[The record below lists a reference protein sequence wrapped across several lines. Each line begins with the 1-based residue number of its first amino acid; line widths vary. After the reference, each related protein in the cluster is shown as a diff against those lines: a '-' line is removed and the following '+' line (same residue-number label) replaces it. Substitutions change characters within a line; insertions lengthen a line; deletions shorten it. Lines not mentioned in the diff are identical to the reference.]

1 MPTCEM
7 CGAEESNLTPIRVSH
22 AELEV
27 CDGCSSMGTKL
38 ESDSSA
44 NDDSS
49 DTKYST
55 SDSASNETPPTS
67 AETGPGP
74 ASREAD
80 SEMVSSLVPDYADRI
95 REGRNQSGL
104 TVDELADRI
113 NEKASYIRKIE
124 RGEMQPDTTTQMQL
138 EQFLNIEL
146 AFADDDT
153 RWMSDS
159 YQQQYDTK

>member
-1 MPTCEM
+1 M
-7 CGAEESNLTPIRVSH
+7 CGAEESDLTPIRVSH

-27 CDGCSSMGTKL
+27 CDGCSSVGTPL

-44 NDDSS
+44 DDDAT

-55 SDSASNETPPTS
+55 SDSTSDTDSSTPSEAGQTS
-67 AETGPGP
+67 TSQG
-74 ASREAD
+74 AD

-104 TVDELADRI
+104 TVEELADRI

-146 AFADDDT
+146 ALTDDDNQ
-153 RWMSDS
+153 WMSDS